1 MKKIVF
7 LLALLVA
14 TVGISLAQTA
24 DEILA
29 KSVQAR
35 GGADK
40 LKTLKSLRIEST
52 TSVMGMEMA
61 SKSVINSALLTV

>member
-40 LKTLKSLRIEST
+40 LKTLNRY
-52 TSVMGMEMA
+52 A
-61 SKSVINSALLTV
+61 